1 MMIIVAF
8 EELLINIMANIGGDV
23 IDSMG
28 RESEVTFIIT
38 RRRPGERERERVPRP
53 HRVIMPCVYR
63 TIVNCVNC
71 LEASVSLNGRTQ
83 PKQV

>member
-8 EELLINIMANIGGDV
+8 EELLINMMANIGGDV

-38 RRRPGERERERVPRP
+38 RRRPGERERASASTPPNDYAVRVSN
-53 HRVIMPCVYR
+53 HRQLCQ
-63 TIVNCVNC
+63 
-71 LEASVSLNGRTQ
+71 LS
-83 PKQV
+83 